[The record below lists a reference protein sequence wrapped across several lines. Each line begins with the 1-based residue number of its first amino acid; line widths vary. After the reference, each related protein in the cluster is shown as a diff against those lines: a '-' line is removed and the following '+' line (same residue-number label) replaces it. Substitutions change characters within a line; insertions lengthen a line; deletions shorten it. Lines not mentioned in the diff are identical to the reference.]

1 MYLFLIC
8 LNQEY
13 EEKNEPTEEQE
24 EAPPPE
30 TEKPEEDEK
39 QPPEEEQPPEPE
51 PILEAEPQ
59 PATMGDLLGLD
70 EINPAAAEL
79 EQSNALAL
87 AIISPDHG
95 LTSHATYPPNF
106 SAPVAITSFVVPEEQ
121 RTAFLYSLPMAEEPD
136 AGPSNPRSP
145 PPSSDEGLGKPQV
158 PYISGF
164 QMYPFICTIPFPSQ
178 NLEEDDNGP
187 GIYAIPCLPYMNPTA
202 GFSPNTLIPLRYKI
216 PT

>member
-39 QPPEEEQPPEPE
+39 QPPEEEQPPEAE

-87 AIISPDHG
+87 AIISPGSNRNHFFKFAGDDTKASTAHDLFG
-95 LTSHATYPPNF
+95 TDSSGWELALVTTPSSNTSHL
-106 SAPVAITSFVVPEEQ
+106 VE
-121 RTAFLYSLPMAEEPD
+121 
-136 AGPSNPRSP
+136 
-145 PPSSDEGLGKPQV
+145 
-158 PYISGF
+158 
-164 QMYPFICTIPFPSQ
+164 SQ
-178 NLEEDDNGP
+178 L
-187 GIYAIPCLPYMNPTA
+187 
-202 GFSPNTLIPLRYKI
+202 
-216 PT
+216 